1 VTRCRA
7 VALLLFAA
15 CGGGRVDPGFT
26 ADTAGPPAEQAADEG
41 RASPLERPRVVLI
54 TADWCPACRRTD
66 RAFYPAFQRF
76 EGRIDLLVLDVSDDE
91 AIERSRETA
100 RAAGVGRFFEQH
112 FGVTPSIALINQH
125 GHLRQFQGN
134 PYLQRSWERVF
145 GEMVVAD
152 ESAATA
158 AP

>member
-1 VTRCRA
+1 MTRPRRI
-7 VALLLFAA
+7 ALLLLLAA

-26 ADTAGPPAEQAADEG
+26 ADAAGPAAEQAKDEVV
-41 RASPLERPRVVLI
+41 PLERPRVVLI

-112 FGVTPSIALINQH
+112 RGVTPSIALINQH

-145 GEMVVAD
+145 GEMVVTD
-152 ESAATA
+152 ESTATA